1 MSARVPVSQALNLL
15 VDCRK
20 AWDAGIGT
28 YIRNVVPRV
37 LRRLPSGSIR
47 ILIAPGTA
55 TQHAYLEDLP
65 VQFVEDAGR
74 PLSLQEQWRLRQLV
88 RGDEV
93 FWATSLAH
101 PLFWRRAMIATIHD
115 VAQLALGRRMAGGW
129 GVKLAARL
137 YLQSSRRQAQQLFF
151 ISEFTAS
158 EFGRHVGTPYGACT
172 VTPLGVDP
180 GWFDAQEL
188 AHGEGR
194 PYFISV
200 GSIRP
205 HKNLHTLLAA
215 FRQVSDQLPHDLV
228 IVGKQDGFRTRA
240 SGLQELLAPLGK
252 RVRFLGGVDEATL
265 REQVAGA
272 SALVFPSL
280 YEGFGLPPLE
290 AMAAGCPVIASR
302 AGAVVEVCGDAARYF
317 ETSSADALA
326 AALLAQAGATRD
338 EQLKQI
344 QRGREWVRQYNWE
357 RTADLTAGALLSR
370 FGYGDSPAHEVDHG

>member
-1 MSARVPVSQALNLL
+1 MSARVPVSQVLNLL

-28 YIRNVVPRV
+28 YIRNLVPRV
-37 LRRLPSGSIR
+37 LRRLPLGSVR
-47 ILIAPGTA
+47 ILIASGTA
-55 TQHAYLEDLP
+55 TQHAYLDDLP
-65 VQFVEDAGR
+65 VKFVEEAGR
-74 PLSLQEQWRLRQLV
+74 PLSLQEQWKLRQLV
-88 RGDEV
+88 REDEI

-101 PLFWRRAMIATIHD
+101 PLFWRGPMMATVHD
-115 VAQLALGRRMAGGW
+115 VAQLALDRRMAGGW

-137 YLQSSRRQAQQLFF
+137 YLQSLRRQAQQLFF
-151 ISEFTAS
+151 ISEFTAA
-158 EFGRHVGTPYGACT
+158 EFGRHVGTPSGACA

-188 AHGEGR
+188 PHGEGR

-205 HKNLHTLLAA
+205 HKNLHTLLVA
-215 FRQVSDQLPHDLV
+215 FRQVAGQLPHDLV

-240 SGLQELLAPLGK
+240 SGLQELLAPLGR

-302 AGAVVEVCGDAARYF
+302 AGAVVEVCGGAARYF
-317 ETSSADALA
+317 ETGSTDALA
-326 AALLAQAGATRD
+326 AALLAQAVVTHD
-338 EQLKQI
+338 ERLTQV

-357 RTADLTAGALLSR
+357 RTADLTARALLSR
-370 FGYGDSPAHEVDHG
+370 FSDGDSLAHEVEHG